1 MNSATEMLRRQ
12 LHAYSEAWRL
22 EQDHAVEGWELEHW
36 IETGLTIFRLVRTL
50 DERLGGG
57 SESGEVNELYARW
70 LGSAAGVLGRLNE
83 MGAQAAVADAGEFR
97 DAEREARGALRMPLE
112 AVLTPSQASHAE
124 DVVVPEIAEAGGS
137 SVHA

>member
-70 LGSAAGVLGRLNE
+70 LGSAAG
-83 MGAQAAVADAGEFR
+83 AGEFR